1 MSENIQRIETLFN
14 RALEFRPDE
23 RAAFLAGACGQD
35 TALLARVQTLLSAHD
50 VEGVLSDQ
58 PQNEAVARRIAEQ
71 PGDCIG
77 HYKLLQQIGE
87 GGCGVVYMAEQE
99 QPVRRRVALK
109 VIKLGM
115 DTKNVVARFE
125 AERQA
130 LALMDHPNIAKVF
143 DAGTTQSG
151 RPYFVMELVR
161 GAKITDY
168 CDQNNLPTAQRL
180 DLVMQVCRAIQHA
193 HQKGIIHRDIKPSN
207 VLVTVHDGTPVPKV
221 IDFGIAKAI
230 EGRLTDQTLF
240 TSFEQF
246 IGTPAYMSPEQA
258 ELNGLDVDTRT
269 DIYSL
274 GVLLYELL
282 TGKTPFDAKE
292 LLSAGLDEMR
302 RTIRQQDPPRPSTRL
317 TMELAKASPPKR
329 GQRNSNQRST
339 IESQKSEMGGVSSHS
354 FVQTRELINVLRG
367 DLDWIVMKCLEKDR
381 ARRYETAN
389 GLAMDLDRHLKSEP
403 VVARPPSNFYR
414 FQKLIRRNK
423 LTFMATA
430 AVALA
435 LVLGTVASTW
445 EAIRARQAER
455 AQGRLRE
462 EADAARA
469 GEMNQRSAA
478 ELHLYDALLGEA
490 RAKQLTG
497 RAGQRFESLDAISK
511 AAAIRS
517 STELS
522 DAAVAAFALP
532 DLREQKQWRF
542 PAHWVAESVL
552 FDDQFELY
560 SYRTLSGMS
569 VRRVRDDQE
578 MAFLPMKDV
587 VDMANGLL
595 PHRFDPRSRYLAAS
609 CETREGGWRCR
620 VWDITRGGALAL
632 DLPSNGYPDFTPDG
646 QAIAVVNPD
655 DTISIKEID
664 SGKELKRFQIEGK
677 PDTLRFNPDGT
688 KLASLQRGSSMLQI
702 CDAASGQATSSI
714 LSSGRLNIFAWSHD
728 GAFLATGGEDG
739 RISVWDPQSGRV
751 LARMDGHESRVT
763 VLAFSHQGDLLASE
777 GWDSTLRLWDLAR
790 GRQLL
795 VYRTQDT
802 DLHFS
807 ANDRTLAYA
816 VEGETTR
823 LLEVAHTTGYRRL
836 VGRGEALK
844 SWTGDFSPDGRLLA
858 ASTMSGIVIWDVTA
872 GKQLGVVQTA
882 VCHSAHFQTNG
893 GLGLV
898 ASTAAGLCRWPLDI
912 ESTAGGSFLR
922 IGTPQVLFAQQEFRY
937 SALDRTGGKILA
949 SIANVSDPL
958 VIDLANPTNLLR
970 LHGHPGAEFVAL
982 APGGRWAASGTWK
995 RGGVKVY
1002 DAAAG
1007 QTLRELPIKGTASV
1021 AFSPDDNWLAIAT
1034 MTELRLW
1041 KTGSWEPCPQAI
1053 PGDRVSEINPLAFS
1067 PDGRLLAV
1075 VHAAN
1080 EIQIVRVP
1088 TSDVVATLRGPTLA
1102 HFGAICFSPDSARL
1116 AAIEW
1121 SGEVDIW
1128 DLPLIRGELRKL
1140 NLDWKLLPFP
1150 SVSDVPPAGPAVLQL
1165 DAGPFSKSEL
1175 ARTIVPR
1182 DAKASLNLI
1191 DLTDYYDAPL
1201 TESWHSPKE
1210 AHNDL
1215 SELPQGVQRISGID
1229 FDVRGLIQIGT
1240 SAANGLAYP
1249 NHIYDI
1255 PIRQRCRR
1263 LHFLQ
1268 AAIFAAGARLG
1279 DELGSYIFH
1288 YADGRQVE
1296 IPIAA
1301 GKDIGE
1307 WWSQP
1312 DQQDMNFV
1320 IAWTGN
1326 NPAAQKS
1333 GHTLRLFK
1341 ATWENPFPDVPIK
1354 QLDFISDKPTPGAP
1368 FLVAVTAEP

>member
-1 MSENIQRIETLFN
+1 MSENIQRVETLFN
-14 RALEFRPDE
+14 QALEFRPDE

-35 TALLARVQTLLSAHD
+35 TTLLTRLQTLLSAHE
-50 VEGVLSDQ
+50 VEGILADQ
-58 PQNEAVARRIAEQ
+58 PQNEAGTPRIAER

-161 GAKITDY
+161 GSKITDY

-282 TGKTPFDAKE
+282 TGKTPFDAKD

-317 TMELAKASPPKR
+317 TMELAKASLPKHE
-329 GQRNSNQRST
+329 QRHSDRPSG
-339 IESQKSEMGGVSSHS
+339 IESKKPQASGVSTHALL
-354 FVQTRELINVLRG
+354 QTRELINVLRG

-381 ARRYETAN
+381 TRRYETAN

-403 VVARPPSNFYR
+403 VTARPPSNYYR
-414 FQKLIRRNK
+414 LQKLIRRNK
-423 LTFMATA
+423 LTFLAAA
-430 AVALA
+430 AVTLA
-435 LVLGTVASTW
+435 LVLGMVASTL

-455 AQGRLRE
+455 AQGRLRQ

-469 GEMNQRSAA
+469 GEAGQRAAA
-478 ELHLYDALLGEA
+478 EQHLYDALLGEA

-497 RAGQRFESLDAISK
+497 HAGQRFESLDAISK

-532 DLREQKQWRF
+532 DLREEKHWRF
-542 PAHWVAESVL
+542 PSHSIAENVHL
-552 FDDQFELY
+552 DDSFELY
-560 SYRTLSGMS
+560 AYRTVLGITI
-569 VRRVRDDQE
+569 RRIRDDQE
-578 MAFLPMKDV
+578 MAFLPVKDV
-587 VDMANGLL
+587 ADMANGIL
-595 PHRFDPRSRYLAAS
+595 PQRFDPRSHYFCAACLTRYGA
-609 CETREGGWRCR
+609 WRCR
-620 VWDITRGGALAL
+620 VWDIARGGALVM
-632 DLPSNGYPDFTPDG
+632 DLPSDGYPDFTPDG

-655 DTISIKEID
+655 DTISIREID
-664 SGKELKRFQIEGK
+664 SGKELKRFRIEGS
-677 PDTLRFNPDGT
+677 PDTLRFNPEGT
-688 KLASLQRGSSMLQI
+688 KLAALQRGSSTLEI
-702 CDAASGQATSSI
+702 GDAGSGRTITS
-714 LSSGRLNIFAWSHD
+714 LVSSGRINIFAWNHD
-728 GAFLATGGEDG
+728 GALLATGGEDG
-739 RISVWDPQSGRV
+739 RISVWDSQSGRV
-751 LARMDGHESRVT
+751 LVRMDGHESRVT

-795 VYRTQDT
+795 IYRTQDT
-802 DLHFS
+802 DLTFS
-807 ANDRTLAYA
+807 RDDRMLSYC
-816 VEGETTR
+816 VDGETTR

-836 VGRGEALK
+836 DSRGAARK

-858 ASTMSGIVIWDVTA
+858 VSTRDGIVIWDVMA
-872 GKQLGVVQTA
+872 GKELGFVQTPI
-882 VCHSAHFQTNG
+882 CHSAHFQTNA

-898 ASTAAGLCRWPLDI
+898 ASTGAGLYRWPLDI
-912 ESTAGGSFLR
+912 ESTSGGSFLR
-922 IGTPQVLFAQQEFRY
+922 VGAPQILLGQQELRY
-937 SALDRTGGKILA
+937 SALDRSGGKVLA
-949 SIANVSDPL
+949 SIANVADPVL
-958 VIDLANPTNLLR
+958 VDLADPTNLLR
-970 LHGHPGAEFVAL
+970 LHGHAGAEFVAL
-982 APGGRWAASGTWK
+982 APGGRWAATGTWK

-1007 QTLRELPIKGTASV
+1007 RDLRKLPIKGTALV
-1021 AFSPDDNWLAIAT
+1021 AFSPDDNWLATAT
-1034 MTELRLW
+1034 MTELRFW
-1041 KTGSWEPCPQAI
+1041 KTGSWEPCTQSI

-1067 PDGRLLAV
+1067 PDGRLLAAV
-1075 VHAAN
+1075 RAAN
-1080 EIQIVRVP
+1080 EIQIVKVP
-1088 TSDVVATLRGPTLA
+1088 TCEVIATLRGPTLA
-1102 HFGAICFSPDSARL
+1102 HFGAVSFSPDGTKL

-1121 SGEVDIW
+1121 SGEVNIW
-1128 DLPLIRGELRKL
+1128 DLPLIRGELSKL
-1140 NLDWKLLPFP
+1140 NLDWKLPPFP
-1150 SVSDVPPAGPAVLQL
+1150 SGSDVSPTGPAILQL
-1165 DAGPFSKSEL
+1165 DAGPFGKEEL
-1175 ARTIVPR
+1175 ARTIPARNANVP
-1182 DAKASLNLI
+1182 ANLV
-1191 DLTDYYDAPL
+1191 DLTDYYNAPL
-1201 TESWHSPKE
+1201 TQSWHSPEE

-1215 SELPQGVQRISGID
+1215 SELPRGVQKLGGSD
-1229 FDVRGLIQIGT
+1229 FDIRGLIQIGT
-1240 SAANGLAYP
+1240 TAANGLSYP
-1249 NHIYDI
+1249 NHIYDL

-1263 LHFLQ
+1263 LHFLH
-1268 AAIFAAGARLG
+1268 AAIFSANARAG

-1288 YADGRQVE
+1288 YTDGRQVE
-1296 IPIAA
+1296 MPIIT
-1301 GKDIGE
+1301 GKDTGE
-1307 WWSQP
+1307 WWSQS
-1312 DQQDMNFV
+1312 DQQDMKFV

-1326 NPAAQKS
+1326 NPAAQKA

-1341 ATWENPFPDVPIK
+1341 ATWENPYPDVTIRHF
-1354 QLDFISDKPTPGAP
+1354 DFVSDKPSPGAP
-1368 FLVAVTAEP
+1368 FLLAITAEP

>member
-1 MSENIQRIETLFN
+1 MSENIQRIENLFN

-35 TALLARVQTLLSAHD
+35 TTLLARLQTLLSAHD
-50 VEGVLSDQ
+50 VEGILSDR
-58 PQNEAVARRIAEQ
+58 PQNEAGTRANAER

-161 GAKITDY
+161 GSKITDY
-168 CDQNNLPTAQRL
+168 CDQNNLPTSQRL

-207 VLVTVHDGTPVPKV
+207 VLVAVHDGTPVPKV

-258 ELNGLDVDTRT
+258 QLNGLDVDTRT

-282 TGKTPFDAKE
+282 TGKTPFDAKQ

-302 RTIRQQDPPRPSTRL
+302 RTIRQEDPPRPSTRL
-317 TMELAKASPPKR
+317 TMELARASPPKR
-329 GQRNSNQRST
+329 ERRNTNQPSKT
-339 IESQKSEMGGVSSHS
+339 DNQKPDLSGVASHS
-354 FVQTRELINVLRG
+354 LVQTRELINVLRG

-381 ARRYETAN
+381 TRRYETAN

-403 VVARPPSNFYR
+403 VAARPPSNYYR
-414 FQKLIRRNK
+414 LQKLIRRNR
-423 LTFMATA
+423 LAFVATA

-455 AQGRLRE
+455 AQGRLRQ

-469 GEMNQRSAA
+469 GEVSQRAAA
-478 ELHLYDALLGEA
+478 EQHLYDALLGEA

-511 AAAIRS
+511 ATAIRS

-522 DAAVAAFALP
+522 DVAVAAFALP

-542 PAHWVAESVL
+542 QAHWVAENVH

-560 SYRTLSGMS
+560 AYRTLLGMS

-578 MAFLPMKDV
+578 MAFLPLKDA

-595 PHRFDPRSRYLAAS
+595 PHRFDPRSRYLCAS
-609 CETREGGWRCR
+609 CLTRDGSWHCR
-620 VWDITRGGALAL
+620 VWDIARGGALVL
-632 DLPSNGYPDFTPDG
+632 DLPSDGYPDFTPDG
-646 QAIAVVNPD
+646 QSIAVVNPD
-655 DTISIKEID
+655 GTVSIKEID
-664 SGKELKRFQIEGK
+664 SGKELKRFQIESK

-688 KLASLQRGSSMLQI
+688 KLGGLQRGSSILQI
-702 CDAASGQATSSI
+702 CDVASGEVITSI
-714 LSSGRLNIFAWSHD
+714 LSSGRLSIFAWSYD
-728 GAFLATGGEDG
+728 GTLLATGGEDG
-739 RISVWDPQSGRV
+739 RICVWDPQSGRV

-777 GWDSTLRLWDLAR
+777 GWDSTLRLWDLK

-795 VYRTQDT
+795 VYQTQDT

-807 ANDRTLAYA
+807 PDDRTLGYSA
-816 VEGETTR
+816 EGETTR

-844 SWTGDFSPDGRLLA
+844 SWSGDFSPDGRLLA
-858 ASTMSGIVIWDVTA
+858 VSTISGIAIWDVMA
-872 GKQLGVVQTA
+872 GKELGLVPTA
-882 VCHSAHFQTNG
+882 TCHSAHFQTNG

-898 ASTAAGLCRWPLDI
+898 ASTAAGIYRWPLDI
-912 ESTAGGSFLR
+912 RSTPGGSFLR
-922 IGTPQVLFAQQEFRY
+922 VGPPKILLAQQEFRN
-937 SALDRTGGKILA
+937 SALDRSGGKVLA

-958 VIDLANPTNLLR
+958 VIDLANPTNVLR

-982 APGGRWAASGTWK
+982 SPGGRWAASGTWK

-1002 DAAAG
+1002 DAVAG
-1007 QTLRELPIKGTASV
+1007 QALRELPIKGTALV

-1041 KTGSWEPCPQAI
+1041 KTGSWEPYPRAI
-1053 PGDRVSEINPLAFS
+1053 PGDRVSEMNPLAFS
-1067 PDGRLLAV
+1067 PDGRLLAA

-1080 EIQIVRVP
+1080 EIQLVKVP
-1088 TSDVVATLRGPTLA
+1088 TCEVVATLRGPILA
-1102 HFGAICFSPDSARL
+1102 HFGAVSFSPDGAKL

-1121 SGEVDIW
+1121 SGEVNTW

-1140 NLDWKLLPFP
+1140 NLDWKLPLFP
-1150 SVSDVPPAGPAVLQL
+1150 SGSDVPPTGPAVLQL
-1165 DAGPFSKSEL
+1165 DAGPFSKDEL
-1175 ARTIVPR
+1175 ARTISPR
-1182 DAKASLNLI
+1182 DANASPNLV
-1191 DLTDYYDAPL
+1191 DLTDYYNVPL

-1215 SELPQGVQRISGID
+1215 SELPRGVQQFGGID

-1240 SAANGLAYP
+1240 TAANGLAYP

-1255 PIRQRCRR
+1255 PIRQKCRR
-1263 LHFLQ
+1263 LHFLH
-1268 AAIFAAGARLG
+1268 AAIFSAGARRG

-1288 YADGRQVE
+1288 YADGRQIE
-1296 IPIAA
+1296 LPIVT

-1312 DQQDMNFV
+1312 DQQNMNFV

-1326 NPAAQKS
+1326 NPAAQKN
-1333 GHTLRLFK
+1333 GHTVRLFK

-1354 QLDFISDKPTPGAP
+1354 QLDFVSDKPTPGAP
-1368 FLVAVTAEP
+1368 FLIAVTAEP